1 MRDKKNDLR
10 RLDLLEAKFMNTK
23 PRFSATRKLVKAS
36 TPSKKLPK
44 SKDEARAQIQ
54 ALKSDVFAKKY
65 HGSVVK
71 LHREVLRKLK
81 NDSRT
86 WKDDLNAL
94 STFFAEPTNIHNMVS
109 AKLSKII
116 SGAILRTKDQ
126 RENPPLW
133 IAGPARV
140 SVVDKSSETHPSNFF
155 IAHCQQNKALN
166 DYISRTWNSKAVQKL
181 TTEIDWSFRKIR
193 GNLTL
198 EELKKHRATIGTT
211 KQESDD
217 EDDDSADDDD
227 SESEDDAIHSSN
239 DSDDD
244 DIDQYAG
251 LVALD
256 SDGEELELELDE
268 NPLPKSTKLKI
279 TKSLERTESPELEP
293 APKQYNLPSLAT
305 GYFSG
310 GSDNED
316 VDNDNVVKAATTQRK
331 NRRGQRARQKIWEQ
345 KYGEKAKHVQD
356 ERARVRS
363 EAERKKAEYEE
374 RERKR
379 WLKAQTTGRPDSKLA
394 GKGESAQLAVH
405 PSWEAK
411 KMAEEKQKNAK
422 FEGKK
427 ITFD

>member
-10 RLDLLEAKFMNTK
+10 WLDLLEAKYMNTK
-23 PRFSATRKLVKAS
+23 PRFSATKKLVKAS
-36 TPSKKLPK
+36 IPSKKLPT
-44 SKDEARAQIQ
+44 SKDEARAHIQ

-86 WKDDLNAL
+86 WKDELNAL
-94 STFFAEPTNIHNMVS
+94 STFFAEPTNIHHMVS

-126 RENPPLW
+126 RENPPAW
-133 IAGPARV
+133 ISGPARV
-140 SVVDKSSETHPSNFF
+140 SVVDKTSETHPSNFF
-155 IAHCQQNKALN
+155 ITHCQLNKALN
-166 DYISRTWNSKAVQKL
+166 DYISRTWNSKAVQKI
-181 TTEIDWSFRKIR
+181 TTEVDWSFRKIR

-198 EELKKHRATIGTT
+198 EEQKKHRATLGTS
-211 KQESDD
+211 KQESEDEDDESADDEDD
-217 EDDDSADDDD
+217 EDDDAVTR
-227 SESEDDAIHSSN
+227 SSN

-251 LVALD
+251 LIGLD
-256 SDGEELELELDE
+256 SEGEELELELE
-268 NPLPKSTKLKI
+268 NPLPKSKKLKI
-279 TKSLERTESPELEP
+279 TRPLERTESPELEP
-293 APKQYNLPSLAT
+293 ALKQYNLPSLAT

-316 VDNDNVVKAATTQRK
+316 VDNDSVVKAATTQRK

-345 KYGEKAKHVQD
+345 KFGEKAKHVQN

-379 WLKAQTTGRPDSKLA
+379 WLKAQTAGRPDSKLA
-394 GKGESAQLAVH
+394 DKRESADQAVH

-411 KMAEEKQKNAK
+411 KLAEEKQKNAK
-422 FEGKK
+422 FQGKK